1 MTYVNAFSFKSDLT
15 LPEIL
20 AVVRGLGT
28 WRWIERDNDRWGEY
42 ISTNTLPSPDR
53 GIVKIFFEPE
63 HAAINAINIVL
74 ESDDP
79 AAQPRFDAVLDI
91 IFKQL
96 LPAID
101 AREIVE
107 TDTYE

>member
-1 MTYVNAFSFKSDLT
+1 MRYVNAFSFKSDRT
-15 LPEIL
+15 LPQIL
-20 AVVRGLGT
+20 AVLRGLGT
-28 WRWIERDNDRWGEY
+28 WRWIERDNDQFGEY

-53 GIVKIFFEPE
+53 GIVKIFVEPE
-63 HAAINAINIVL
+63 HYAINIVL
-74 ESDDP
+74 KSDDP
-79 AAQPRFDAVLDI
+79 GAQPRFDAVIDT

-101 AREIVE
+101 AREVVE

>member
-1 MTYVNAFSFKSDLT
+1 M
-15 LPEIL
+15 
-20 AVVRGLGT
+20 GG
-28 WRWIERDNDRWGEY
+28 Y

-53 GIVKIFFEPE
+53 VLDVKIFFEPE

-74 ESDDP
+74 KSDDS
-79 AAQPRFDAVLDI
+79 AAQLRFDAVLDI
-91 IFKQL
+91 ILKQL
-96 LPAID
+96 LPAIG